1 MTSDRVLW
9 TSRRSVMCDTLLY
22 GAQYRYVQVTRWAHE
37 YNDFRLKMAAT
48 GLPSSGENTPI
59 DTPPRQ
65 AVAQSVGADDW
76 RQSNEVPV
84 VQLSA
89 RQRTASPAGRQTEE

>member
-9 TSRRSVMCDTLLY
+9 TSRRSVMSVPLLY

-48 GLPSSGENTPI
+48 GLPSSWENTPI

-65 AVAQSVGADDW
+65 APGPS
-76 RQSNEVPV
+76 
-84 VQLSA
+84 LCY
-89 RQRTASPAGRQTEE
+89 RTDRSRRL